1 MTLGRKDRRG
11 RTPAGRLLHVCTKRG
26 VILAA
31 VLVAAGIATVVAASA
46 TTHSSPARVA
56 VERSATSLRPSMAG
70 GGATSAKALRHRK
83 AVRGH
88 LPKTVTHTHPR
99 ELHLKAA
106 HGKVFD
112 VRKLK
117 SAVVKKERPERTA
130 PGYAPAGSRAA
141 ERVENP
147 GRSVPQLPK
156 VIKKSQMVSAPAP
169 APSASFEGLDF
180 ATWGSGHPPDTNGD
194 VGPTYYMQTINVSL
208 GIFEKS
214 TGNRVAAFTFNA
226 FMSQGNFGNLCDTD
240 NFGDPVVLYDS
251 FEDRWF
257 VTDFA
262 FKLDGSG
269 NVSPQHV
276 FECFA
281 VSKTGDPV
289 TGGWNFYSI
298 ETPGGL
304 GDYPKFGVWPDG
316 IYMSAN
322 MFGYGAGASFIGPH
336 VWAIDKAQMYA
347 GDPAVQVADF
357 AGPSDDFTLLP
368 ADARLEAGT
377 PPPGTP
383 EYFVSTWEFLDA
395 LTVYKL
401 HVDWGRISASTFT
414 GPNTTHNAT
423 QWPNASVAN
432 APTPGNSLDTLALR
446 AMAQAQYSKI
456 GGGESL
462 WVDHTV
468 RRQDTAGS

>member
-1 MTLGRKDRRG
+1 MSWQRRLAVLALVLGG
-11 RTPAGRLLHVCTKRG
+11 
-26 VILAA
+26 AA
-31 VLVAAGIATVVAASA
+31 VAAVPLMGSDAPHGVLRIDGRDRALPGGAAPVSRPMAGIA
-46 TTHSSPARVA
+46 H
-56 VERSATSLRPSMAG
+56 G
-70 GGATSAKALRHRK
+70 RK
-83 AVRGH
+83 
-88 LPKTVTHTHPR
+88 LPKPGVVSKPTV
-99 ELHLKAA
+99 LHLHKA
-106 HGKVFD
+106 HGAVFD
-112 VRKLK
+112 ARKLK
-117 SAVVKKERPERTA
+117 GTVVKRERREEGEPGGERENEPAPSGPTSPGTA
-130 PGYAPAGSRAA
+130 SPSP
-141 ERVENP
+141 
-147 GRSVPQLPK
+147 
-156 VIKKSQMVSAPAP
+156 SAPAP
-169 APSASFEGLDF
+169 AAAHSFDGLDF

-194 VGPTYYMQTINVSL
+194 VGPTYYMQTINASL

-262 FKLDGSG
+262 FKVDGSG

-298 ETPGGL
+298 ETPGGR

-322 MFGYGAGASFIGPH
+322 MFGYGASASFIGPH

-368 ADARLEAGT
+368 ADARLQAGT

-383 EYFVSTWEFLDA
+383 EYFVSTWEFL
-395 LTVYKL
+395 
-401 HVDWGRISASTFT
+401 
-414 GPNTTHNAT
+414 
-423 QWPNASVAN
+423 
-432 APTPGNSLDTLALR
+432 
-446 AMAQAQYSKI
+446 
-456 GGGESL
+456 
-462 WVDHTV
+462 
-468 RRQDTAGS
+468 